1 MYSLYTLLSITLLG
15 GIVYLCSS
23 LMTMVNRKIQF
34 LAVIIPMVS
43 ISILYSV
50 MAQLTNLLPIL
61 ITMTTLLS
69 LLGIWTVNRRM
80 AFEKITDI

>member
-1 MYSLYTLLSITLLG
+1 MDSLFTLLSITLLG
-15 GIVYLCSS
+15 GIVYICSS
-23 LMTMVNRKIQF
+23 LMTRVNRKIQF

-50 MAQLTNLLPIL
+50 MAQLTNLLPIV

-69 LLGIWTVNRRM
+69 LLGIWTVNR
-80 AFEKITDI
+80 KISTGKVTDI